1 MKTHFALHFAYLD
14 RNIKHIFYSLS
25 SLLTTQSAHF
35 TYS

>member
-25 SLLTTQSAHF
+25 S
-35 TYS
+35 